1 VPRATYG
8 EPVNKRIA
16 FLEQAIASGTADSF
30 AHYALALEYRKE
42 QRFDDSERI
51 FSALRAKD
59 PGYLPAYLMAGQM
72 LIEAGRAEEARR
84 WLTAGIELA
93 RDKGDQKTLGE
104 LESALA
110 DSG

>member
-8 EPVNKRIA
+8 EPVNKRLA
-16 FLEQAIASGTADSF
+16 FLEQTVSSGTADSF

-42 QRFDDSERI
+42 KRYDDSERI
-51 FSALRAKD
+51 FQALRSKD
-59 PGYLPAYLMAGQM
+59 PSYLPAYLMAGQT
-72 LIEAGRAEEARR
+72 LIEAGRSAEARA

-93 RDKGDQKTLGE
+93 REQGDQKTLGE

-110 DSG
+110 DAG